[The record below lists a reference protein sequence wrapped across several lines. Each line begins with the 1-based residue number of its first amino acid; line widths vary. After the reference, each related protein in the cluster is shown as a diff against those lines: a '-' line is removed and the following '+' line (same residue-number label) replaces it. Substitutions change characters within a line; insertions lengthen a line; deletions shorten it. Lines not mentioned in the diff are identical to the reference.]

1 MCVCV
6 RVCEG
11 ELCVCVCVRELSL
24 SVCAER
30 KEREGERRGGKRDA
44 CVCVGWGGGGGERQ
58 TGHSGSGVLEVV
70 MYANSISD
78 AHRVPWCNSM
88 NHYKKN
94 EKK

>member
-1 MCVCV
+1 VC
-6 RVCEG
+6 VCEG
-11 ELCVCVCVRELSL
+11 ALSLCVRRAKGERGGEKGGEEGCLCVCWV
-24 SVCAER
+24 
-30 KEREGERRGGKRDA
+30 
-44 CVCVGWGGGGGERQ
+44 GGGGGERQ